1 MILQEGEES
10 FMKRNVFRRTFSL
23 LLTLLVAL
31 GMTTTVFAGEAKS
44 GDVVFFAD
52 GEVYLGYTEA
62 YVGAY
67 SEGDYDVTLD
77 SVSSSNPNVATV
89 YKKDGEYFV
98 KGVALGKVTITGN
111 YTYRGQKGSL
121 SVPLEVKKIPVLF
134 KSLKVNGKK
143 VSLSKHPFGT
153 NKKVKKATSV
163 KVKAKV
169 ASGWKIQKVGARAYK
184 GWKDYKGTKIKVSKK
199 NITKGKKIKF
209 AKKYTN
215 MLVEVRL
222 VNTSTGEKQWYVFQ
236 FYRKT
241 PFAK

>member
-1 MILQEGEES
+1 
-10 FMKRNVFRRTFSL
+10 MKRNVFMRSLSL
-23 LLTLLVAL
+23 LLGLLVAL
-31 GMTTTVFAGEAKS
+31 GMTTTVFAQDVEDKNGEVFMSAE
-44 GDVVFFAD
+44 DV
-52 GEVYLGYTEA
+52 VYLGFNES
-62 YVGAY
+62 YVAVY
-67 SEGDYDVTLD
+67 GDDDVIIK
-77 SVSSSNPNVATV
+77 SVTSSNTNVATV
-89 YKKDGEYFV
+89 YEKDGEYYV
-98 KGVALGKVTITGN
+98 KGVALGKVTITS
-111 YTYRGQKGSL
+111 TYKYKGKEGSL
-121 SVPLEVKKIPVLF
+121 SVSLEVKKLPVLF
-134 KSLKVNGKK
+134 SSLKVNGKK
-143 VSLSKHPFGT
+143 VSLSKHPFGM
-153 NKKVKKATSV
+153 NKKTKATSV

>member
-1 MILQEGEES
+1 
-10 FMKRNVFRRTFSL
+10 MKRNVFRRSLSL
-23 LLTLLVAL
+23 LLGLLVAL
-31 GMTTTVFAGEAKS
+31 GMTSTVFAGEAKRGDILFFVD
-44 GDVVFFAD
+44 GDVYQGF
-52 GEVYLGYTEA
+52 GEA
-62 YVGAY
+62 YTGAFN
-67 SEGDYDVTLD
+67 EETGDDITLTSVT
-77 SVSSSNPNVATV
+77 SSNPNVAKV
-89 YKKDGEYFV
+89 FPRDGAYII
-98 KGVALGKVTITGN
+98 KGIAPGTVTITGN

-143 VSLSKHPFGT
+143 VSLSKHPFGM

>member
-1 MILQEGEES
+1 
-10 FMKRNVFRRTFSL
+10 MKRNVFRRSLSL

-31 GMTTTVFAGEAKS
+31 GMTTTVFAGEAQK

-52 GEVYLGYTEA
+52 DVVYLGYTEA

-67 SEGDYDVTLD
+67 SESDDDVTLT
-77 SVSSSNPNVATV
+77 SVTSSNTNVATV
-89 YKKDGEYFV
+89 YNKDGDYFV

-111 YTYRGQKGSL
+111 YTYKGQSGSL
-121 SVPLEVKKIPVLF
+121 SVPLEVKQVPVF
-134 KSLKVNGKK
+134 FNSLKVNGKN
-143 VSLSKHPFGT
+143 VSLAKYPFGMS
-153 NKKVKKATSV
+153 KKVKKATSV